1 MAVTIPLEAH
11 EIASRAGLH
20 CDQCGQHTRVEVD
33 VAFVHGHTLRV
44 MEHHRGSE
52 CLTCGAST

>member
-11 EIASRAGLH
+11 EIAHRVTR
-20 CDQCGQHTRVEVD
+20 CDHCGQHTRVEVD

-44 MEHHRGSE
+44 MEHRSGSE
-52 CLTCGAST
+52 CLTCGASS